1 MTPSLVAPFSDLA
14 AEMKFPHVSDVGMA
28 VALAGSNE
36 CPLKDEAVS
45 AMPAILDPTD
55 LNSVIE
61 ELRCRLLA
69 IHLTDVRITP
79 LGQRLL
85 VAARFH
91 DSLTIRNVRHCCDE
105 LSRQTGIPI
114 SVTCTLC

>member
-1 MTPSLVAPFSDLA
+1 MDEIVPMT
-14 AEMKFPHVSDVGMA
+14 
-28 VALAGSNE
+28 
-36 CPLKDEAVS
+36 
-45 AMPAILDPTD
+45 PAILDPTD
-55 LNSVIE
+55 LTSLIE

-91 DSLTIRNVRHCCDE
+91 DSLTIGNVRRCCDE
-105 LSRQTGIPI
+105 LSQQTGIPI
-114 SVTCTLC
+114 SVTCMMN

>member
-1 MTPSLVAPFSDLA
+1 MT
-14 AEMKFPHVSDVGMA
+14 
-28 VALAGSNE
+28 VALAADVNE
-36 CPLKDEAVS
+36 CSLKDEAVS
-45 AMPAILDPTD
+45 VMPAVLDPTD

-85 VAARFH
+85 VDARFH
-91 DSLTIRNVRHCCDE
+91 DSLTIGNVRRCCDE

-114 SVTCTLC
+114 SVTCMLC